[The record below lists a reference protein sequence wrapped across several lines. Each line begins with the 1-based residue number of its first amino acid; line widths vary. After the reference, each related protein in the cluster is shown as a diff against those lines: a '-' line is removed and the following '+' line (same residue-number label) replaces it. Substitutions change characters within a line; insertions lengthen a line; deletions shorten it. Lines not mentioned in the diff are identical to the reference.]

1 MPFPKAKKSDPALKR
16 SLLNTLNGAYQ
27 TRNAASRMWSTA
39 ATCPLFLKKATK
51 KPYKMSNGRMSPKYR
66 GNRALST
73 HTIKALASG
82 AAANASALIESE
94 AKLLRCDTTGETP
107 RFPMLPSVTRSA
119 AMLYEQAFISYCQT
133 IFAGSRDLKNSFEK
147 KHKKV
152 SIRSTQAAADSV
164 NDRICQATGFV
175 PPVINAKIKEEKP
188 KSEPKPA
195 AAKA

>member
-51 KPYKMSNGRMSPKYR
+51 KPYKMANGRMSPKFR
-66 GNRALST
+66 GNRAIST
-73 HTIKALASG
+73 HTIKAMASG
-82 AAANASALIESE
+82 AAANASALIEAE
-94 AKLLRCDTTGETP
+94 ARLLRCDTTAETP
-107 RFPMLPSVTRSA
+107 KFPMLPSVTRSA
-119 AMLYEQAFISYCQT
+119 AMLYEQAIIAYCQS

-152 SIRSTQAAADSV
+152 SIRSTQSAADSL
-164 NDRICQATGFV
+164 NERICRATGFV
-175 PPVINAKIKEEKP
+175 PPAINAKIKEEKP